1 MKAICPTSPDHKT
14 FSTTAHVSQLWE
26 VDESGDFLNVIE
38 DCLDVSHRPDSG
50 NLWECQICG
59 AEAEVSA

>member
-1 MKAICPTSPDHKT
+1 MKATCPENPDHKT

-26 VDESGDFLNVIE
+26 VDENGDFISVIK
-38 DCLDVSHRPDSG
+38 DCLDISHRPDSG
-50 NLWECQICG
+50 NIWECQTCG